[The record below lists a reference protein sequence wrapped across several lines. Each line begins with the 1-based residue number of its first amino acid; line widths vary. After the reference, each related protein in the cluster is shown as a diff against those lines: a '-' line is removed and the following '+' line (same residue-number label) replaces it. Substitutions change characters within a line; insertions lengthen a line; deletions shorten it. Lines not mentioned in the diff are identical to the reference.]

1 MTLKDMKKRFK
12 MQLKMWMHDLAEKC
26 TKMKL
31 SQKSIGIIIRTMHMT
46 APPNFALYVLFGS
59 YLLSTA
65 TMIFLFGVLVMFYT
79 FDSCF
84 LSVLEQKLCNDDF
97 VIIDPALEL
106 CDLQINTANRYYI
119 SNVIGITYMISM
131 CLIYYIRFYL

>member
-12 MQLKMWMHDLAEKC
+12 MQLKMYMHDLAEKC

-31 SQKSIGIIIRTMHMT
+31 SQKSIGIIIRTIHMS
-46 APPNFALYVLFGS
+46 APPNFVLCVLFGS

-65 TMIFLFGVLVMFYT
+65 TMLFLVGVLIMFYT
-79 FDSCF
+79 FDACF
-84 LSVLEQKLCNDDF
+84 LSALEQKLCNDDF